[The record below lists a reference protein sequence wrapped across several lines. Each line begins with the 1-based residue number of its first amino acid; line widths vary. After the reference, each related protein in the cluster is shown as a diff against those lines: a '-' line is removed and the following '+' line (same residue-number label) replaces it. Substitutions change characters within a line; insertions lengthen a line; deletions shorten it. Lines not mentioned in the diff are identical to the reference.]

1 MTEKSEKK
9 VTTAP
14 PTKQVRV
21 YQPTYRLNPQR
32 YFSTEKVERILQSLL
47 PAELEEVEYSDKI
60 IPELCLSLAETV
72 RNAVKEE
79 NYDRY
84 LIMKDTL

>member
-1 MTEKSEKK
+1 MSENSDKT
-9 VTTAP
+9 VTMVAP

-32 YFSTEKVERILQSLL
+32 YFSIEKVEKILQTLL
-47 PAELEEVEYSDKI
+47 PVELEQVEYNDKV
-60 IPELCLSLAETV
+60 IPDVCLSLADSI

-79 NYDRY
+79 NYDR
-84 LIMKDTL
+84 